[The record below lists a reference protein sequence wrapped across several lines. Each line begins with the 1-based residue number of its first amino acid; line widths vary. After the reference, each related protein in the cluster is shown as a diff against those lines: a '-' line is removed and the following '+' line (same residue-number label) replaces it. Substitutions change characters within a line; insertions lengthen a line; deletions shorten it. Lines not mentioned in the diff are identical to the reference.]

1 MMELV
6 QGIVLG
12 SVLGT
17 LALAC
22 LKAAILEEDTCAE
35 DDCDGYHGK
44 DY

>member
-1 MMELV
+1 MV

-12 SVLGT
+12 LVLGT

-22 LKAAILEEDTCAE
+22 LKAAMEDDGYEEDTS
-35 DDCDGYHGK
+35 DGYHGE